1 MRRLIERDRLILT
14 DIYSSYSF
22 SLQSYEL
29 NLTSAPPPQFVLQSF
44 PYPLPHSTPVT
55 ALQVVGIDE
64 LIVGYKNGRVE
75 FGGEAIGWSLVREGS
90 GDGEGIRQVSLVG

>member
-1 MRRLIERDRLILT
+1 M
-14 DIYSSYSF
+14 S
-22 SLQSYEL
+22 
-29 NLTSAPPPQFVLQSF
+29 LTSPRHPPPQFVLQSF

-75 FGGEAIGWSLVREGS
+75 FGGEAMGWSLVREGS